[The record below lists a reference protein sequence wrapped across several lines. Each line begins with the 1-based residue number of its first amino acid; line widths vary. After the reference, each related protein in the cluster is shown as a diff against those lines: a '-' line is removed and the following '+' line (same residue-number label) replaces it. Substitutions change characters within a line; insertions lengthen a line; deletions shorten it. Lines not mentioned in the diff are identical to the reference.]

1 MLIMIE
7 KGIRG
12 GICHVMHRYA
22 EANNKY
28 MKNYDNY
35 MGKKMCLNLMK
46 TSQKLMIKMV
56 IKRHILEVYV
66 EYPKDLH
73 YLHSDL
79 PFSPKRMKLINAISL
94 DALAMIKNYAVC
106 IRSLKQPLNHG
117 LILKKVHRVIHRV
130 HRVIGKH
137 C

>member
-1 MLIMIE
+1 
-7 KGIRG
+7 
-12 GICHVMHRYA
+12 
-22 EANNKY
+22 
-28 MKNYDNY
+28 

-46 TSQKLMIKMV
+46 TSQKLMIKIV

-94 DALAMIKNYAVC
+94 DALAMIKKTMLFV
-106 IRSLKQPLNHG
+106 
-117 LILKKVHRVIHRV
+117 
-130 HRVIGKH
+130 
-137 C
+137 

>member
-22 EANNKY
+22 EANKY

-35 MGKKMCLNLMK
+35 MEKKMCLNLMK

-56 IKRHILEVYV
+56 IKRHILEVYL

-79 PFSPKRMKLINAISL
+79 PFSPERMKLINAISL

-117 LILKKVHRVIHRV
+117 LILKKYIE
-130 HRVIGKH
+130 
-137 C
+137 

>member
-7 KGIRG
+7 KRIRG

-35 MGKKMCLNLMK
+35 MEKKMCLNLMK

-117 LILKKVHRVIHRV
+117 LILKKVHRVIHRA